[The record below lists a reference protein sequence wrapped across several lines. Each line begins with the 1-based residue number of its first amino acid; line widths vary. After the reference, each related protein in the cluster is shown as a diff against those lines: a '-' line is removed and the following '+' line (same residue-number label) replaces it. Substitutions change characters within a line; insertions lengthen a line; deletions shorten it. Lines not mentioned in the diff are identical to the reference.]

1 MMFLA
6 QATTTPAA
14 KTPPAWYQIMSP
26 GTFPLVIGIAVVYFY
41 LIRKKGT
48 DKGTIDKLKNLKR
61 GDRIQT
67 IGGIVGT
74 VVDAREDEVVV
85 KVDETNNSKIT
96 FIRKAI
102 ATVVEDSKSA
112 K

>member
-1 MMFLA
+1 MMLLA
-6 QATTTPAA
+6 QATQPS
-14 KTPPAWYQIMSP
+14 KTPPAWWQIMNPS
-26 GTFPLVIGIAVVYFY
+26 TFPLVIGIAVIYFY

-48 DKGTIDKLKNLKR
+48 DKGTVDRLKNLKR

-67 IGGIVGT
+67 IGGILGT

-85 KVDETNNSKIT
+85 KVDETNNSKVT

-102 ATVVEDSKSA
+102 AAVIEDTKST

>member
-1 MMFLA
+1 MMLLA
-6 QATTTPAA
+6 QTTQPT

-26 GTFPLVIGIAVVYFY
+26 STFPLVIGIAIVYFY

-48 DKGTIDKLKNLKR
+48 DKGTTDRLKNLKR

-67 IGGIVGT
+67 IGGILGT
-74 VVDAREDEVVV
+74 VVDARDDEIVV
-85 KVDETNNSKIT
+85 KVDETNNSKVT

-102 ATVVEDSKSA
+102 ATVIEDTKST